1 MSLAKS
7 PPSATGSE
15 QYLADLNPPVGDG
28 ASSLE
33 GVMIEILRHRSRGR
47 GHEWLRSPTTETSRD
62 ESRREQ
68 AVRFAPKGVAEPW
81 FHKHYEFQVRG
92 SGNKPGERRLMARG
106 AGVALATL
114 ILLAFAAPAAA
125 ATPQQIS
132 QRIFADLADNGR
144 LDGHYTRA
152 QINRALHSPS
162 LADYEGPAQRA
173 ARPQPRPAARA
184 MPAAGNERGTLPFSG
199 LDLALFG
206 GVGGPLLLL
215 GASLGRLA
223 RVKPDQELS

>member
-1 MSLAKS
+1 MRLAKS

-33 GVMIEILRHRSRGR
+33 GVMVEILHHRSR
-47 GHEWLRSPTTETSRD
+47 LRFPTTETSPD
-62 ESRREQ
+62 ERER

-81 FHKHYEFQVRG
+81 FHKHYAFEVRG
-92 SGNKPGERRLMARG
+92 SGNKPGERRFMARG

-125 ATPQQIS
+125 ATPRQIS

-184 MPAAGNERGTLPFSG
+184 MPPAGNERGTLPFSG

-223 RVKPDQELS
+223 RVKPDRELS